1 LRLVGRILI
10 KALSLLYFFM
20 FLIGILGYFE
30 IQEFSTN
37 VFSFFKE
44 LLGNYALGLPV
55 ICLIFAVVCWLM
67 SGTKREQEFD
77 DDDDDDEDED
87 DEYDNRYDEY
97 KRKKNIMKDRPV
109 DKARSTE
116 QARSDELSKRI
127 STARSREVQ
136 ANRLGNKAASE
147 PETGIPV
154 SLARENGFSSYFAER
169 LFVNDEPVATKDHLG
184 HLGAN
189 FSSYFGEGNKS
200 FYISENT
207 VSMNGFKDYFKESKK
222 DVRKNNTF
230 PLESAD
236 KEKKQDTL
244 FQRNNYFQERQQVA
258 PVTQVT
264 AAAPVTEEKIYGN
277 FYKAYESKPS
287 VNVSADIPAEY
298 DYDDIKTKAWILPR
312 IELLRRRENST
323 AAAER
328 TNPEL
333 LEDVLST
340 FGVTAKVTNITVG
353 PVITRYELS
362 PAPGTKI
369 SKIVNLADDIAL
381 AMASRDI
388 RIEAP
393 IPGKAAVGIE
403 VPRQKSRTVYFREVI
418 GSESF
423 MGSGGK
429 LKIALGKDIA
439 DQPVIGELA
448 KMPHL
453 LVAGATGSGKSIF
466 INCLLNS
473 LLFSYTPD
481 QVKLLLIDPKMVEL
495 NQYNGIPHLLS
506 PVVTDP
512 KKASKYLKFI
522 VREMEDRYELF
533 ASSGVRDI
541 DHFNRNMDKPL
552 PYIVVVIDELAD
564 LMMVAANEIEE
575 AICRLAQMARAAGIH
590 LVIATQRPS
599 VNVITGLI
607 KANIPSR
614 ISFAVSSQIDSRTI
628 LDGGGAEK
636 LLGKGDML
644 YSPIGLNK
652 PQRVH
657 GCFIDE
663 QETKNVIEHW
673 KKQGRSAYE
682 LDENLLEE
690 TTTSEKPDED
700 LDERFAE
707 AGELVITSGIAS
719 VSYLQRRLRVGY
731 SRAAR
736 LMDMLEDAG
745 VVGRSEGN
753 KPREIL
759 MSLEDFQGYFS

>member
-1 LRLVGRILI
+1 LKLVGKILI

-30 IQEFSTN
+30 VEEFSTN

-55 ICLIFAVVCWLM
+55 ICLIFAVVCWLI
-67 SGTKREQEFD
+67 SGTKREQDDD
-77 DDDDDDEDED
+77 DDDDDDE
-87 DEYDNRYDEY
+87 YDNRYEEY
-97 KRKKNIMKDRPV
+97 KRKKDTMKDRPV
-109 DKARSTE
+109 NNARSTE
-116 QARSDELSKRI
+116 QVKTAELSKRI
-127 STARSREVQ
+127 SAARSREAQ
-136 ANRLGNKAASE
+136 ANRLANKAVSE
-147 PETGIPV
+147 HETGIPV

-169 LFVNDEPVATKDHLG
+169 LFVNDEPVATTDHLE

-189 FSSYFGEGNKS
+189 FSTYFGEGDKS

-207 VSMNGFKDYFKESKK
+207 VSMNGFKDYFKEGKK

-244 FQRNNYFQERQQVA
+244 FQRNNYFQERQQVT

-264 AAAPVTEEKIYGN
+264 AAAPVTEEKIQ
-277 FYKAYESKPS
+277 SKPLI
-287 VNVSADIPAEY
+287 NISADISAEY
-298 DYDDIKTKAWILPR
+298 DYDDIKTKAWMLPR
-312 IELLRRRENST
+312 IELLRHRENST

-393 IPGKAAVGIE
+393 IPGKAAIGIE
-403 VPRQKSRTVYFREVI
+403 VPCQKSRTVYFREVI

-423 MGSGGK
+423 TGSGGK

-439 DQPVIGELA
+439 DQPVIGELG

-541 DHFNRNMDKPL
+541 DHFNKNMDKPL

-682 LDENLLEE
+682 LDENLLVE
-690 TTTSEKPDED
+690 TTASEKPDED

-707 AGELVITSGIAS
+707 AGELVIASGIAS

-745 VVGRSEGN
+745 VVARSEGN

>member
-1 LRLVGRILI
+1 MRLVGRILI

-77 DDDDDDEDED
+77 DDDDDDD

-97 KRKKNIMKDRPV
+97 KRKKNTMKDRPV

-136 ANRLGNKAASE
+136 ANRLANKAASE

-222 DVRKNNTF
+222 DIRKNNTL

-258 PVTQVT
+258 SVTQVM
-264 AAAPVTEEKIYGN
+264 AATPVTEEKIHGN

-287 VNVSADIPAEY
+287 VNISADISAEY

-312 IELLRRRENST
+312 IELLRRRENTT

-328 TNPEL
+328 TTPEL

-403 VPRQKSRTVYFREVI
+403 VPCQKSRTVYFREVI

-506 PVVTDP
+506 AVVTDP

-541 DHFNRNMDKPL
+541 DHYNRNMDKPL

-759 MSLEDFQGYFS
+759 ISLEDFQGYFS